1 MAKRKQVKE
10 EDYTPSELRQFAQ
23 AEVFLKRKHNNYR
36 PVPKFKGGCKNC

>member
-10 EDYTPSELRQFAQ
+10 EDYTPSELGRLTQ
-23 AEVFLKRKHNNYR
+23 AEIFLKRKSNKYR